1 MLRKSLNK
9 NNRNFLK
16 YLEGWLS
23 IVINIFLFILK
34 YWAGVV
40 TGSVAIIADAWHT
53 LSDSISSVIV
63 LVGVKVSNKPA
74 DKEHPFGHGRAE
86 LLASIIIGMILV
98 VIAFEF
104 VLESFD
110 KLKHHEAVHFGKIAI
125 IATVISIL
133 VKEGIAQ
140 FAFWAG
146 KKTNSVTLKA
156 DGWHHRSDAISSIII
171 LIGIFLGPY
180 FWWIDGVLGMIV
192 AIMIFYAAYEIISE
206 ASNPLMGEEPDI
218 ELINQISEISKQKS
232 GWDAKVHHIHMH
244 RYGDHT
250 ELTFH
255 IKLPGEMNLVKA
267 HDICSQIEKSIK
279 TELNIEATI
288 HSEPNSV
295 IHVNR
300 RKR

>member
-1 MLRKSLNK
+1 MKKDANY
-9 NNRNFLK
+9 LK

-23 IVINIFLFILK
+23 IFVNISLFILK
-34 YWAGVV
+34 YWAGIV

-53 LSDSISSVIV
+53 LSDSISSIVV

-86 LLASIIIGMILV
+86 LIASIIIGMILA

-104 VLESFD
+104 VLESFA
-110 KLKHHEAVHFGKIAI
+110 KLKNHEAVYFGKIAI
-125 IATVISIL
+125 IATVISII
-133 VKEGIAQ
+133 VKELLAQ

-146 KKTNSVTLKA
+146 KKTKSVTLKA
-156 DGWHHRSDAISSIII
+156 DAWHHRSDAISSVII
-171 LIGIFLGPY
+171 LAGIFFGPY

-192 AIMIFYAAYEIISE
+192 AVMIFYAAYKIIRD
-206 ASNPLMGEEPDI
+206 AGNPLMGEEPDI

-232 GWDAKVHHIHMH
+232 GWDTKVHHIHMH

-255 IKLPGEMNLVKA
+255 IKLPKEMNLEKA
-267 HDICSQIEKSIK
+267 HGICSQIEKTIK
-279 TELNIEATI
+279 SELNIEATI
-288 HSEPNSV
+288 HSEP
-295 IHVNR
+295 I
-300 RKR
+300 